1 MMEISK
7 QTILIAVLIWLFI
20 CSLRGYYK
28 GFFREAYTV
37 AEIGIALVCLWALAR
52 HMTIFTGGIAT
63 FGGFL
68 VILFVLR
75 WIGRLLDI
83 VDRIPVLGGMN
94 RTLGVLLGF
103 FKGLLVIGLVYSW
116 LGSSIS
122 IISM

>member
-1 MMEISK
+1 MIEISK
-7 QTILIAVLIWLFI
+7 TTILAAALIWLFV

-28 GFFREAYTV
+28 GFLREAYTV
-37 AEIGIALVCLWALAR
+37 AQIVIALVCLWALAR
-52 HMTIFTGGIAT
+52 RAAIFAGGIPT

-68 VILFVLR
+68 VILFILR

-83 VDRIPVLGGMN
+83 VNHIPILGGVN

-103 FKGLLVIGLVYSW
+103 CKGLLVIGLVYSW

-122 IISM
+122 V

>member
-1 MMEISK
+1 MIEISK
-7 QTILIAVLIWLFI
+7 TTILAAALIWLFV

-28 GFFREAYTV
+28 GFLREAYTV
-37 AEIGIALVCLWALAR
+37 AQIVIALVCLWALAR
-52 HMTIFTGGIAT
+52 RAAIFTGGIPT

-68 VILFVLR
+68 VILFILR

-83 VDRIPVLGGMN
+83 VNHIPILGGVN

-103 FKGLLVIGLVYSW
+103 CKGLLVIGLVYSW

-122 IISM
+122 V

>member
-7 QTILIAVLIWLFI
+7 HAVLAGALIWLLA

-28 GFFREAYTV
+28 GFLREAYTV
-37 AEIGIALVCLWALAR
+37 AEIVVALVFLMAMAR
-52 HMTIFTGGIAT
+52 RVTLFTGGIPN

-75 WIGRLLDI
+75 WIGRMLD
-83 VDRIPVLGGMN
+83 VVNHIPLLGGIN

-103 FKGLLVIGLVYSW
+103 LKGLLILGLLYSW
-116 LGSSIS
+116 LGSSIA
-122 IISM
+122 M

>member
-1 MMEISK
+1 MIEISK
-7 QTILIAVLIWLFI
+7 HTILAASLIWLFV

-28 GFFREAYTV
+28 GFLREAYAV
-37 AEIGIALVCLWALAR
+37 AQMVIALVCLWAVAR
-52 HMTIFTGGIAT
+52 HTAILTGGIPT

-83 VDRIPVLGGMN
+83 VNHIPILGGMN

-103 FKGLLVIGLVYSW
+103 AKGLLVLGLLYSW

-122 IISM
+122 M

>member
-1 MMEISK
+1 MTEISK
-7 QTILIAVLIWLFI
+7 NAVMVGAFIWLFV

-28 GFFREAYTV
+28 GFLREAYTV
-37 AEIGIALVCLWALAR
+37 AEIIVSLVFLVAMAR
-52 HMTIFTGGIAT
+52 HVTIFTGGIPN

-75 WIGRLLDI
+75 WIGRMLD
-83 VDRIPVLGGMN
+83 VVNHIPLLGGVN

-103 FKGLLVIGLVYSW
+103 LKGLFVLGLMYSW

-122 IISM
+122 MV